1 MVSPSAE
8 VCPHCGAKYPASYIP
23 SKVTVHRMSG
33 VLGFGVGM
41 TVTIDGEKVG
51 ELRKNGDAIT
61 FSLPYGDYTLK
72 VKGPFFGTL
81 SGQTT
86 IRILPAKVYRIEV
99 SLSAGFPE
107 HHANFQ
113 SYVTEA

>member
-72 VKGPFFGTL
+72 GLCCMNMGSGRSAPTPSAFF
-81 SGQTT
+81 S
-86 IRILPAKVYRIEV
+86 
-99 SLSAGFPE
+99 
-107 HHANFQ
+107 
-113 SYVTEA
+113 